1 MHAKLAAPGRRR
13 DISEGARPM
22 GLSLPCRRQ
31 GGQYSRLPAESKE
44 RRCGGQGVLPQG
56 APHPRACSHQLY
68 AGWLC
73 CIASR
78 SARDVERKR
87 GMETPQAAIIE
98 IPEQP
103 ESNYYVVFIKA
114 NSPLGPCASKTRLRP
129 LSGTRSSLHRSILL
143 QDLILPTKNICT
155 RAGQSAPNANPD
167 DLAYPKLFLPSP
179 TGVKRRQIGLVQGT
193 AQHRHPCIRTNFRKE
208 DIRREFAKLRSSL
221 YVKFVPL
228 CLALACISYPRIM

>member
-1 MHAKLAAPGRRR
+1 MGKERRQCFAGRHFDREVILLCVRWHLRYKLSLRDLVEMMAERGLGLFTRPSCVGSNGMSRSSKRAGLAMHAKLAAPGRRR

-22 GLSLPCRRQ
+22 GLSLPCRGQ

-56 APHPRACSHQLY
+56 APHPRARSHQHY

-98 IPEQP
+98 IPEQ
-103 ESNYYVVFIKA
+103 S
-114 NSPLGPCASKTRLRP
+114 
-129 LSGTRSSLHRSILL
+129 
-143 QDLILPTKNICT
+143 D
-155 RAGQSAPNANPD
+155 
-167 DLAYPKLFLPSP
+167 
-179 TGVKRRQIGLVQGT
+179 
-193 AQHRHPCIRTNFRKE
+193 
-208 DIRREFAKLRSSL
+208 
-221 YVKFVPL
+221 
-228 CLALACISYPRIM
+228 